1 METEPEGYMGIKEG
15 NTMTSTR
22 PANPIRVVNVPNG
35 RTSSTRDAYME
46 RREKAK
52 EFAKSER
59 GKYAIAQALYMA
71 LEQAKEEDN
80 PMVSGEVSKAVV
92 NDIEHLFTHLYAPLL
107 WGGKR
112 WYGDH

>member
-1 METEPEGYMGIKEG
+1 METYNTG
-15 NTMTSTR
+15 NMEVKGSKTMNVPNSR
-22 PANPIRVVNVPNG
+22 RNVPNG
-35 RTSSTRDAYME
+35 RSSSTRDAYME

-80 PMVSGEVSKAVV
+80 PMWSNDGQVSKAVLD
-92 NDIEHLFTHLYAPLL
+92 DIQHLFTSIYAPLL

-112 WYGDH
+112 WYGDQ